1 MNLSYKER
9 VKLALLSC
17 KKVDEVTE
25 IEERI
30 PVTDKINRRTK
41 AGRELTDELLNLC
54 NKRKRELV
62 EQGDL
67 PF

>member
-1 MNLSYKER
+1 MNLNYKER
-9 VKLALLSC
+9 VKLALISC
-17 KKVDEVTE
+17 KTVDEVSE

-41 AGRELTDELLNLC
+41 SGRELTEELLTLC